1 MNTAH
6 PHERAVL
13 EVCEATS
20 APSYCREVY
29 RWLIHHYPDS
39 AERLRPALQ
48 KIAQAKRKALRE
60 AQTTRF

>member
-1 MNTAH
+1 M
-6 PHERAVL
+6 L